1 MTKDTGLIVNS
12 LAVVYPD
19 WRYTYNLEI
28 EAGARVALLG
38 ESGIGKTTLLL
49 ALAGFAPI
57 ESGQVIWQDQN
68 ITHNAANQRPIA
80 MLFQAD
86 NLFEHLSVRSNL
98 LLGQSPKL
106 DQQRVI
112 DGATRLGIDKQLDK
126 LPAQLSGGQR
136 QRVAILRTLLRDEPL
151 VILDEPF
158 TGLDETTKARTLAW
172 IDEQLTRDNKTLLM
186 VTHQQEDATALNAR
200 VASI

>member
-1 MTKDTGLIVNS
+1 
-12 LAVVYPD
+12 
-19 WRYTYNLEI
+19 
-28 EAGARVALLG
+28 
-38 ESGIGKTTLLL
+38 
-49 ALAGFAPI
+49 
-57 ESGQVIWQDQN
+57 QN

-112 DGATRLGIDKQLDK
+112 DGATHLGIDKQLDK
-126 LPAQLSGGQR
+126 MPVQLSGGQR

>member
-1 MTKDTGLIVNS
+1 MNRDTGLRVTD

-19 WRYTYNLEI
+19 WRYNYNLEI
-28 EAGARVALLG
+28 EAGNRVALLG

-57 ESGQVIWQDQN
+57 ESGEVRWRGN
-68 ITHNAANQRPIA
+68 EITHHAANQRPIA
-80 MLFQAD
+80 MLFQSD

-98 LLGQSPKL
+98 LLGQSPTL
-106 DQQRVI
+106 DKQRVI
-112 DGATRLGIDKQLDK
+112 DGAARLGIENQLDK
-126 LPAQLSGGQR
+126 RPAQLSGGQR

-172 IDEQLTRDNKTLLM
+172 IDEQLSRDNKTLLM
-186 VTHQQEDATALNAR
+186 VTHQQDDATALNAR

>member
-68 ITHNAANQRPIA
+68 ITHNAANQRPIS

-98 LLGQSPKL
+98 LLGQSSKL

-126 LPAQLSGGQR
+126 MPAQLSGGQR

-172 IDEQLTRDNKTLLM
+172 IDEQLSRDNKTLLM

>member
-19 WRYTYNLEI
+19 WRYTYNLKI

-172 IDEQLTRDNKTLLM
+172 IDEQLSRDNKTLLM

>member
-1 MTKDTGLIVNS
+1 MTKDIGLSVKS

-98 LLGQSPKL
+98 LLGQSPTL

-112 DGATRLGIDKQLDK
+112 DGAARLGIDKQLDK
-126 LPAQLSGGQR
+126 MPAQLSGGQR

-172 IDEQLTRDNKTLLM
+172 IDEQLSRDNKTLLM
-186 VTHQQEDATALNAR
+186 VTHQQEDATVLNAR

>member
-12 LAVVYPD
+12 LAVLYPD
-19 WRYTYNLEI
+19 WHYTYNLKI

-98 LLGQSPKL
+98 LLGQSPKP

-112 DGATRLGIDKQLDK
+112 DGAIRLGIDKQLDK

>member
-12 LAVVYPD
+12 LAVLYPD
-19 WRYTYNLEI
+19 WHYTYNLKI

>member
-19 WRYTYNLEI
+19 WRYTYSLEI

-98 LLGQSPKL
+98 LLGQSSKL
-106 DQQRVI
+106 DQQSVI

-126 LPAQLSGGQR
+126 MPAQLSGGQR

-172 IDEQLTRDNKTLLM
+172 IDEQLSRDNKTLLM

>member
-1 MTKDTGLIVNS
+1 MNKHDGLTVTN

-28 EAGARVALLG
+28 ENGSRVALLG

-57 ESGQVIWQDQN
+57 ESGKVTWN
-68 ITHNAANQRPIA
+68 SEEITHKAANQRPIA

-98 LLGQSPKL
+98 MLGQSPTL
-106 DQQRVI
+106 DQQRIV
-112 DGATRLGIDKQLDK
+112 DGAIRLGIDKQLDK
-126 LPAQLSGGQR
+126 MPAHLSGGQR

-158 TGLDETTKARTLAW
+158 TGLDETTKMRTLAW
-172 IDEQLTRDNKTLLM
+172 IDEQLSRDGKTLLM
-186 VTHQQEDATALNAR
+186 VTHQQVDATALNAR
-200 VASI
+200 IASI

>member
-98 LLGQSPKL
+98 L
-106 DQQRVI
+106 
-112 DGATRLGIDKQLDK
+112 
-126 LPAQLSGGQR
+126 
-136 QRVAILRTLLRDEPL
+136 
-151 VILDEPF
+151 
-158 TGLDETTKARTLAW
+158 
-172 IDEQLTRDNKTLLM
+172 
-186 VTHQQEDATALNAR
+186 
-200 VASI
+200 

>member
-112 DGATRLGIDKQLDK
+112 DGAKHLGIDKQLDK
-126 LPAQLSGGQR
+126 MPAQLSGGQR

>member
-98 LLGQSPKL
+98 LLGQSSKL
-106 DQQRVI
+106 DQQSVI

-126 LPAQLSGGQR
+126 MPAQLSGGQR